1 MQRFDVQP
9 SDIIMMS
16 RETRKRCL
24 IVDTEYVA
32 KYDSIS
38 TTRGISRSRDQVIA
52 ANMMLTRSKEGVL
65 SFIHCSESSRL
76 VPSLCMRRKFKL
88 HRNIGPRRARFGV
101 CVDPRIHYV
110 SQREAFEGDSS
121 IYRRRDNHAFQFRL
135 LLRRFED
142 VEAGFDGGLDE
153 VFVGLLSF
161 DRPPLRSSIRRRPL
175 TKTPTAQKQ
184 TVVGRRHHHPT
195 RRQHRHPLPPDW
207 AAL

>member
-1 MQRFDVQP
+1 MQCFNVQS

-16 RETRKRCL
+16 RETKKRCL

-32 KYDSIS
+32 KYDPIS

-101 CVDPRIHYV
+101 CADPRIHYV

-121 IYRRRDNHAFQFRL
+121 IYRRRDNHSFQLRL
-135 LLRRFED
+135 LLRHFKGLEG
-142 VEAGFDGGLDE
+142 GFDGMFDE
-153 VFVGLLSF
+153 VLVELLSF
-161 DRPPLRSSIRRRPL
+161 ASSTVHKL
-175 TKTPTAQKQ
+175 ATKTNAKANAYCSETNNC
-184 TVVGRRHHHPT
+184 
-195 RRQHRHPLPPDW
+195 
-207 AAL
+207 